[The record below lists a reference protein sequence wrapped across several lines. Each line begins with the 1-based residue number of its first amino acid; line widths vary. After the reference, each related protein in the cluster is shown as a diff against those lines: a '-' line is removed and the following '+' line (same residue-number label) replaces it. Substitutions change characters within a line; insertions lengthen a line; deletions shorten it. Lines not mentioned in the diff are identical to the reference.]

1 MIQLNTL
8 RPNPKNPRVIKD
20 DKFRRLVDSLRTFPK
35 MMSLRPIIAD
45 EEGIILGGNMRFKAL
60 LDLGYTE
67 VPDEWVKF
75 TTDMTEEEK
84 KEFLIKDNVNYGE
97 WDTSKLLLD
106 DWDKPKLI
114 VWGLTVE
121 QKDEKEM
128 IRDDNYE
135 PPITVTTDIK
145 EGDYFEIGQHR
156 LLCGDSRS
164 IGNWKML
171 MQEHQIDLMLT
182 DPPYNVNYQGEMS
195 ATEARARHRSVRSPN
210 TSIINDNMCDAE
222 FYNFLL
228 QFFIA
233 GYEHTKPG
241 GAWYVFHADVEG
253 RNFRNAFEASGLL
266 MKQCLIWKKNS
277 LVLGRQDYQWI
288 HEPILYGWKPGAA
301 HYFTPDRTQTT
312 VWEEPIPDYKRMPKP
327 QLLALLEEIFSE
339 KSKLTVTEHDK
350 PRRNFE
356 HPTMK
361 PILLVG
367 ELIANSSQKGDII
380 ADGFG
385 GSGPTMI
392 AAEQLQRRAF
402 LMELDPKYCQV
413 IIDRMKKHT
422 PGITIKKLNA
432 DGTK

>member
-20 DKFRRLVDSLRTFPK
+20 DKFRRLVESLRTFPK

-45 EEGIILGGNMRFKAL
+45 EEGIILGGNMRYKAL

-67 VPDEWVKF
+67 VPDEWVKR
-75 TTDMTEEEK
+75 TTDMTPEEK

-97 WDTSKLLLD
+97 WDTAKLLLD
-106 DWDKPKLI
+106 DWDRPKLI
-114 VWGLTVE
+114 EWGLTVE
-121 QKDEKEM
+121 QKDEKEL

-135 PPITVTTDIK
+135 QPVTITTDIV

-171 MQEHQIDLMLT
+171 LQEHQIDLMVT
-182 DPPYNVNYQGEMS
+182 DPPYNVDYGQKAKFVNDGDGGNRNENKIM
-195 ATEARARHRSVRSPN
+195 
-210 TSIINDNMCDAE
+210 NDNMSDSE

-228 QFFIA
+228 QFYIA
-233 GYEHTKPG
+233 GYEHTRLG
-241 GAWYVFHADVEG
+241 GAWYVFHADTEG
-253 RNFRNAFEASGLL
+253 RNFRTAFEASGLL
-266 MKQCLIWKKNS
+266 MKQCLIWKKNT

-301 HYFTPDRTQTT
+301 HYFTPDRSQTT
-312 VWEEPIPDYKRMPKP
+312 VWEQPIPDFKRMNKA
-327 QLLALLEEIFSE
+327 QLMHLLEEIFSE
-339 KSKLTVTEHDK
+339 KAKLSVTEHDK

-361 PILLVG
+361 PIPLVG
-367 ELIANSSQKGDII
+367 ELIANSSRKGEII

-385 GSGPTMI
+385 GSGPTMV

-422 PGITIKKLNA
+422 PGITVKKLNA